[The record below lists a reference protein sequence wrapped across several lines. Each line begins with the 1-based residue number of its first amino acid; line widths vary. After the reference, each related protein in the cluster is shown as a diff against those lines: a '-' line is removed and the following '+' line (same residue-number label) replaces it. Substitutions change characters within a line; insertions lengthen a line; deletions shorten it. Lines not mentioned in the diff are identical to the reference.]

1 MEMRMNRVLLASA
14 VAAAFA
20 FASPGIYAQS
30 SESPSEA
37 PTVLAAAP
45 AGEAAGGRQRA
56 APQRRAFR
64 SATERVEARLA
75 YIRTALKITDAQQA
89 QWDGFASVLRKHAGA
104 MDQRMQQRR
113 AQAPKQGAQRAE
125 RRNVGAIDRLERTQQ
140 RMADRSARL
149 SEVIAAAKPLY
160 ATLSAEQKQV
170 ADGMFARQGK
180 RGGHGQ
186 RQHRGHRGRA

>member
-1 MEMRMNRVLLASA
+1 MNRVLLAST

-20 FASPGIYAQS
+20 FAAPGIYAQS
-30 SESPSEA
+30 SESESPSEA

-45 AGEAAGGRQRA
+45 AGEAAGGQRA

-89 QWDGFASVLRKHAGA
+89 QWDGFAGVLRKHAGA

-113 AQAPKQGAQRAE
+113 AQAPQQGAQRAE
-125 RRNVGAIDRLERTQQ
+125 RRSVSAIDRLERTQQ
-140 RMADRSARL
+140 RMASRSARL

-170 ADGMFARQGK
+170 ADSMLAQQGK
-180 RGGHGQ
+180 RGGQ
-186 RQHRGHRGRA
+186 RGHRGHRGRA